1 MARTKAASDAGPIIH
16 LNEIGCLDVLKL
28 FDVVIPLEVE
38 SEVQN
43 IEIVFQ
49 VKTQR
54 LTKKEKNRA
63 AMLIRKYGIDLG
75 ESAAIALAE
84 HSGIKLFFTDDLD
97 ARLVAKQFNLEPH
110 GSVGILL
117 RAFRE
122 GLLTRKNVEKKI
134 EELEAASSLFITH
147 DLVRKAI
154 REIERYEKLE

>member
-1 MARTKAASDAGPIIH
+1 MARTKAVSDTGPIIH
-16 LNEIGCLDVLKL
+16 LNEIDCLDVLKL

-38 SEVQN
+38 SEVKN
-43 IEIVFQ
+43 MGILFK

-63 AMLIRKYGIDLG
+63 AMLVRKYGIDLG
-75 ESAAIALAE
+75 EATAIALAE

-97 ARLVAKQFNLEPH
+97 ARLVADRFNLEPH

-122 GLLTRKNVEKKI
+122 GILTKEEVEKKVT
-134 EELEAASSLFITH
+134 ELETGSSLFITH
-147 DLVRKAI
+147 DLVRETI